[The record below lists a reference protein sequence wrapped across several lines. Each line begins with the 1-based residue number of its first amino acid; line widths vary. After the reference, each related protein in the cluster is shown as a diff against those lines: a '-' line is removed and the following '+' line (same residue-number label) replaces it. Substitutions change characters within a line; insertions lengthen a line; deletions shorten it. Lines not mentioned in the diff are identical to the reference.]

1 MFEEVPLN
9 LSFCDRGSAIFYVH
23 SYIYS
28 YIIFFF
34 CFSLLWSI
42 WFKRKSRVYRGLERI
57 FRAWFSLI
65 PLCGHP

>member
-34 CFSLLWSI
+34 LLFFI
-42 WFKRKSRVYRGLERI
+42 VE
-57 FRAWFSLI
+57 
-65 PLCGHP
+65 HMV

>member
-28 YIIFFF
+28 YIFFF
-34 CFSLLWSI
+34 FAFLYCGAYGLRGKVEFIVVWRGSL
-42 WFKRKSRVYRGLERI
+42 
-57 FRAWFSLI
+57 
-65 PLCGHP
+65 GHGSV